1 MKKSTK
7 QKILKKAPIILHII
21 NAVLLVF
28 FLVYL
33 YFWVKARTK

>member
-1 MKKSTK
+1 MNKKTK
-7 QKILKKAPIILHII
+7 IKILKKVPIILHII
-21 NAVLLVF
+21 NIVLMIF